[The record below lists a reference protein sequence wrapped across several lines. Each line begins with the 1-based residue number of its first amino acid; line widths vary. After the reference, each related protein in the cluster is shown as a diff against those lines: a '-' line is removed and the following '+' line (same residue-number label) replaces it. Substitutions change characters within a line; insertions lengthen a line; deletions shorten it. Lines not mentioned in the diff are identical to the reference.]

1 MNTPINIEFPEKG
14 LVLLV
19 GASSAGKSTF
29 AKNHFSPAAIL
40 SSDQCRTMVA
50 NHEDVL
56 DANEATFAV
65 LYLIVRKRLERGLF
79 TIIDATNLDP
89 ESRKGLVHIA
99 YEYHL
104 NAYAIVLQPD
114 LKTLR
119 TRNQQR
125 PDRQLPDRVIVHQ
138 HRRAQQAA
146 RQLRK
151 EGFRRHWVLQ
161 GEEDL
166 QVTYQLMPSDYKT
179 LSGPFDIIGDV
190 HGCYEELLGLLNK
203 LGYLVQETTAG
214 HFDISTPPGRKV
226 IFVGDL
232 VDRGPASHKV
242 LKLAMQMVDQEQA
255 FCVPGNHDDK
265 LMRFLEGRQVK
276 VAHGLEL
283 TIEQLSTTTADFQE
297 QVLQFLQN
305 LPLHLEL
312 DHGKLLVVHAGLE
325 ASMHGRVGSAVRSFC
340 LYGKTTGKTDEHG
353 LPERYPWA
361 QDYRGQAKIVYGH
374 TPVSQPQWFNQTL
387 CLDTGCVFGGTL
399 TALRYPENEIVQVP
413 ALQTYAHSNRPFQPP
428 AATNSTTLKA
438 ADVLGRKTI
447 ETRLY
452 SKILIPEKQAL
463 QALETMSRF
472 AVDPRQLIYLPPTMS
487 PVKTSSLPDFLE
499 HPQEAFDYYREQGV
513 ERVVCQEKHMG
524 SRAVITVGKTAA
536 ALTERF
542 GVEKGLGWIITRTGR
557 KFFNDTATEQA
568 LLTRISDQLTRSDF
582 WERHQTDWV
591 LLDAELMPWSAKASQ
606 LLKTQ
611 YAATATAGDLALAA
625 AQVTVDNGLIRL
637 PELGPLQDRLAQRK
651 ENIQKFR
658 HAYRQYCWDATG
670 PEDLRIAPFHLL
682 ATEGN
687 VHTDKDHA
695 WHLRELD
702 TFCNKEE
709 PCLVAT
715 THRWVDLNS
724 EEDIQ
729 AATDWWLSLTNAG
742 GEGMVVKPASFVTK
756 QEKALVQPALKVR
769 GREYLRIIYG
779 PDYTLPDNRERL
791 RQRHLKKK
799 RSLAE
804 REFALGIEALE
815 RFVAR
820 QALNNVHQCVFSIL
834 ALESEE
840 VDVSL

>member
-1 MNTPINIEFPEKG
+1 MNTSININLPEKG

-29 AKNHFSPAAIL
+29 AKTHFNSAAIL
-40 SSDQCRTMVA
+40 SSDQCRAMVA
-50 NHEDVL
+50 NDEQVL
-56 DANEATFAV
+56 DANQATFEV

-79 TIIDATNLDP
+79 TIIDATNLDM
-89 ESRKGLVHIA
+89 EGRKALVRIA
-99 YEYHL
+99 HEYHL
-104 NAYAIVLQPD
+104 STYAIVLQPD
-114 LKTLR
+114 LKTLK

-125 PDRQLPDRVIVHQ
+125 SDRQLPTRVIVNQHQ
-138 HRRAQQAA
+138 RARQAL

-151 EGFRRHWVLQ
+151 EGFRQYWLLPE
-161 GEEDL
+161 GKETSI
-166 QVTYQLMPSDYKT
+166 TYHPMPSDYKIFT
-179 LSGPFDIIGDV
+179 GPFDIIGDV
-190 HGCYEELLGLLNK
+190 HGCFEELLALLNK
-203 LGYLVQETTAG
+203 LGYQVEETTTG
-214 HFDISTPPGRKV
+214 DFKISTPPGRKV

-242 LKLAMQMVDQEQA
+242 LKLAMQMVAQEQA
-255 FCVPGNHDDK
+255 LCVPGNHDDK
-265 LMRFLEGRQVK
+265 LKRHLEGRQVK
-276 VAHGLEL
+276 IAHGLEMTL
-283 TIEQLSTTTADFQE
+283 EQLSATTPEFQQE
-297 QVLQFLQN
+297 VLQFLQQ
-305 LPLHLEL
+305 LPWHLEL

-325 ASMHGRVGSAVRSFC
+325 ESMHGREGNAVRSFC

-361 QDYRGQAKIVYGH
+361 QDYHGKAKIVYGH
-374 TPVSQPQWFNQTL
+374 TPVSQPHWFNQTM

-413 ALQTYAHSNRPFQPP
+413 ALETYAHSSRPFQPP
-428 AATNSTTLKA
+428 ATNNSTTLKA

-447 ETRLY
+447 ETRLCT
-452 SKILIPEKQAL
+452 KILIPANQAV

-499 HPQEAFDYYREQGV
+499 HPKEAFDYYRKQGLN
-513 ERVVCQEKHMG
+513 RVVCQEKHMG
-524 SRAVITVGKTAA
+524 SRAVITIGKTAA

-557 KFFNDTATEQA
+557 KFFSDSTTEQA
-568 LLTRISDQLTRSDF
+568 LLTRINKQLSRSGF

-611 YAATATAGDLALAA
+611 YAATATAGDLSLAA
-625 AQVTVDNGLIRL
+625 AQVTVDNALLRL
-637 PELGPLQDRLAQRK
+637 PELGPLKDRLSKRQ
-651 ENIQKFR
+651 ENIFKFR
-658 HAYRQYCWDATG
+658 QAYRQYCWDAVG

-682 ATEGN
+682 ATEGQ
-687 VHTDKDHA
+687 VHADKDHA
-695 WHLRELD
+695 WHLQELD

-715 THRWVDLNS
+715 NHRWVNLHN
-724 EEDIQ
+724 EEEIE
-729 AATDWWLSLTNAG
+729 ASTKWWLGLTTAG
-742 GEGMVVKPASFVTK
+742 GEGMVVKPASFVARQK
-756 QEKALVQPALKVR
+756 NSLVQPALKVR
-769 GREYLRIIYG
+769 GQEYLRIIYG
-779 PDYTLPDNRERL
+779 PDYTLPDNMLRL

-804 REFALGIEALE
+804 REFALGIEAME

>member
-1 MNTPINIEFPEKG
+1 MNTPINIQFPQKC
-14 LVLLV
+14 LALLI

-29 AKNHFSPAAIL
+29 AKTHFLPAAVL

-65 LYLIVRKRLERGLF
+65 LFLIVRKRLERGLF
-79 TIIDATNLDP
+79 TIVDATNLDA
-89 ESRKGLVHIA
+89 ESRKALVQIA
-99 YEYHL
+99 HEYHL
-104 NAYAIVLQPD
+104 HSYAIVLQPD
-114 LKTLR
+114 LKILK

-138 HRRAQQAA
+138 HRRAQQAI
-146 RQLRK
+146 RQLRR
-151 EGFRRHWVLQ
+151 EGFRQHWVLKNDA
-161 GEEDL
+161 EANI
-166 QVTYQLMPSDYKT
+166 TYRPMPSDYT
-179 LSGPFDIIGDV
+179 NCTGPFDIIGDV
-190 HGCYEELLGLLNK
+190 HGCFEELLGLLNK
-203 LGYLVQETTAG
+203 LGYQIQETTTG
-214 HFDISTPPGRKV
+214 VFDISTPPGRKI

-242 LKLAMQMVDQEQA
+242 LKLAMQMVAQEQA
-255 FCVPGNHDDK
+255 FCVAGNHDDK
-265 LMRFLEGRQVK
+265 LRRYLEGRQVK
-276 VAHGLEL
+276 VAHGLEM
-283 TIEQLSTTTADFQE
+283 TIEQLSSTGPAFQQE
-297 QVLQFLQN
+297 VLHFLQQ

-312 DHGKLLVVHAGLE
+312 DGGKLLVAHAGLE
-325 ASMHGRVGSAVRSFC
+325 ESMHGRVGSEVRSFC

-361 QDYRGQAKIVYGH
+361 QDYQGRAKIVYGH

-399 TALRYPENEIVQVP
+399 SALRYPENEMVEVA
-413 ALQTYAHSNRPFQPP
+413 ALQTYAISSRPFQSPP
-428 AATNSTTLKA
+428 ASSSTTLKA
-438 ADVLGRKTI
+438 ADILGRKTV
-447 ETRLY
+447 ETRLCP
-452 SKILIPEKQAL
+452 KILIPERQAL

-487 PVKTSSLPDFLE
+487 PVKTSKLPDFLE
-499 HPQEAFDYYREQGV
+499 HPKEAFDYYREQGI

-524 SRAVITVGKTAA
+524 SRAVITVGKTAT

-568 LLTRISDQLTRSDF
+568 LLARISAQLTRSGF

-611 YAATATAGDLALAA
+611 YAATATAGDIALAL
-625 AQVTVDNGLIRL
+625 AQVTVNDALQRL
-637 PELGPLQDRLAQRK
+637 PALGPLQERIAQRQ

-658 HAYRQYCWDATG
+658 HAYRQYCWDAVG
-670 PEDLRIAPFHLL
+670 PEGLRIAPFHLL
-682 ATEGN
+682 ATEGS

-695 WHLRELD
+695 WHLKELD
-702 TFCNKEE
+702 RFCNQEE

-715 THRWVDLNS
+715 NRRWVDLSN
-724 EEDIQ
+724 EKEVET
-729 AATDWWLSLTNAG
+729 ATEWWLDLTSKG
-742 GEGMVVKPASFVTK
+742 GEGMVVKPASFVAK
-756 QEKALVQPALKVR
+756 QDNTLIQPALKVR

-779 PDYTLPDNRERL
+779 PDYTLPHNSERL

-804 REFALGIEALE
+804 REFALGMEALE